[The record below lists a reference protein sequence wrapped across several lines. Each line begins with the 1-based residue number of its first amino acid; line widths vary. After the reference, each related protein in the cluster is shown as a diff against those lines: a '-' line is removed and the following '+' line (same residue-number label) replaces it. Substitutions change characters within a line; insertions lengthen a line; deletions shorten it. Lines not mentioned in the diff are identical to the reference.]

1 MGKYMRNNIDK
12 DIKII
17 EINEENYVEEA
28 RKIIKKLYKQK
39 RVLTTS
45 KIRKLLAMLSDMYIR
60 AKNLEGDKLNK
71 ALLDRLQYFKVHV
84 VYEAGRERLVESFIE
99 EACIIEQIDKIKDD
113 KSRLILFYHYMEA
126 LVAYRKYI
134 CGKDE

>member
-45 KIRKLLAMLSDMYIR
+45 KIRKLL
-60 AKNLEGDKLNK
+60 E
-71 ALLDRLQYFKVHV
+71 
-84 VYEAGRERLVESFIE
+84 
-99 EACIIEQIDKIKDD
+99 
-113 KSRLILFYHYMEA
+113 
-126 LVAYRKYI
+126 
-134 CGKDE
+134 